1 VENILEIS
9 GAPAFTGQEAVKALS
24 QELAGRNLRYHIE
37 SYGCQMNAHDSEK
50 IAGMLTEMGYLPAE
64 GKDDADLILFNT
76 CCVREH
82 AEKRVFGNVGALKKR
97 KDENPGL
104 VVAVCGC
111 MMQQPEAA
119 KKLYDRYPFVNL
131 VFGTHSLQELPALLL
146 RALQGDRPLS
156 VHDTEGEVVEGLPVR
171 RVPGVSASINIM
183 YGCNNFCSYC
193 IVPYVRGRERSRE
206 PQHILAEARALASE
220 GYSELQLLGQNV
232 NSYGKDL
239 GTISFA
245 SLLRGINEIE
255 GVRRIRFMTSHPK
268 DLSDELIEAM
278 TLPKVCDHI
287 HLPVQSGSD
296 RILRLMNRGYTRAQY
311 LALVEKLRR
320 SNPAVE
326 LTTDVIVGFP
336 GETEEDFSDTL
347 TLIQEAGFSAA
358 FTFMYSPRSGTGAA
372 AMPGQLPAEIKK
384 ERLLRLNA
392 AQEQE
397 TRKTNLRYIGTAGE
411 VLAEGCDMR
420 REPMLYGKLSSFK
433 MVYFPGEP
441 DKIGSYMRVC
451 VEKAH
456 NNSLIGRML
465 DVPARERNRYDIG

>member
-1 VENILEIS
+1 MTLAGKGLGGNSLNGS
-9 GAPAFTGQEAVKALS
+9 DAAALDRQEAVSVLS
-24 QELAGRNLRYHIE
+24 QELAGRGLRFHIE

-50 IAGMLTEMGYLPAE
+50 LAGMLTEIGYLPAD

-97 KDENPGL
+97 KDEHPGL
-104 VVAVCGC
+104 LIAVCGC
-111 MMQQPEAA
+111 MMQQPEVAQ
-119 KKLYDRYPFVNL
+119 KLYARYPFVNL
-131 VFGTHSLQELPALLL
+131 VFGTHSLAEFPILLL
-146 RALQGDRPLS
+146 RAMQGDRPLS
-156 VHDTEGEVVEGLPVR
+156 VRDTEGDVVEGLPVR
-171 RVPGVSASINIM
+171 RLPGVSASINVM

-193 IVPYVRGRERSRE
+193 IVPYVRGRERSRLPE
-206 PQHILAEARALASE
+206 RIIEEARALAAQ

-239 GTISFA
+239 GTVSFA
-245 SLLRGINEIE
+245 ALLREIDAID

-278 TLPKVCDHI
+278 SLDHVCDHI
-287 HLPVQSGSD
+287 HLPVQAGSD

-311 LALVEKLRR
+311 LALAEKLRR
-320 SNPAVE
+320 GNPAIE

-347 TLIQEAGFSAA
+347 SLVEEASFSAA
-358 FTFMYSPRSGTGAA
+358 FTFMYSPRSGTRAA
-372 AMPGQLPAEIKK
+372 AMPEQLPPEVKK

-392 AQEQE
+392 VQEQQ
-397 TRKTNLRYIGTAGE
+397 TRKSNQRYLAKTGE
-411 VLAEGCDMR
+411 VLVEGFDMR
-420 REPMLYGKLSSFK
+420 KEPMLYGKLSSFK

-441 DKIGSYMRVC
+441 DKIGAYLRVL
-451 VEKAH
+451 VEKAQ
-456 NNSLIGRML
+456 NNSLIGRQ
-465 DVPARERNRYDIG
+465 A